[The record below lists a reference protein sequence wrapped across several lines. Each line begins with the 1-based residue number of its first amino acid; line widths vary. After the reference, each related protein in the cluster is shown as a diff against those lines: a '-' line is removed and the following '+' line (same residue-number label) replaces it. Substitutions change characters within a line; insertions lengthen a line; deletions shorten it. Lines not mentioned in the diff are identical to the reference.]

1 MTDETFQELTKKS
14 ITKDPTECSMD
25 LILKIHTYIYILH
38 MYITYIYIHIIYILK
53 NNKRRHGREERGRV
67 IHC

>member
-25 LILKIHTYIYILH
+25 LILKIHTYIYTTH
-38 MYITYIYIHIIYILK
+38 VYYIYIHTYNIYIK
-53 NNKRRHGREERGRV
+53 K
-67 IHC
+67 